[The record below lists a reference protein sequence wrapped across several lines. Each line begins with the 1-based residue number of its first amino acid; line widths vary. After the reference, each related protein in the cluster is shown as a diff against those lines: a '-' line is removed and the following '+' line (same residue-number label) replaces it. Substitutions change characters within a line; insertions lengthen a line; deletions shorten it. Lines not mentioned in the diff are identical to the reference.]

1 MAYYLNL
8 FSPETW
14 TSFTERGAD
23 VTGFVTGMRG
33 QAEQTIKRGDIM
45 LCYMTKLSRWCGAIR
60 IVSNAYTDPT
70 PLFGVYETYPVR
82 FRVESIVLLEPDFT
96 IPLRD
101 EALGNLSLMRPREGR
116 QPAMDGFIRRSLRE
130 FPEGD
135 GATLLEFIKKQ
146 SSGARRH
153 FPLEPAKQRAFE
165 RARISVISVM
175 DNVEDES
182 DTPAALVD
190 EPSAEFQSYTIDNI
204 VDEGCFVEPGR
215 LSRILARLRA
225 RKNVILQGPPGT
237 GKTWLAKKI
246 AYALIGKKDSDKLR
260 SIQFHPNLSYE
271 DFVRGYR
278 PSDNEKL
285 KLVDGPFVEMI
296 EVAKDN
302 ENSIFVLVIE
312 EINRGNPAQILGEM
326 LTLLEADKRKPDE
339 ALELTHRREK
349 GERVYIPQN
358 LHVIGTMN
366 IADRSLAMV
375 DFALRRRFAFFDLEP
390 TFGDAWQDWMRE
402 KFNLDTELLAS
413 IGRRMD
419 ALNRRIS
426 SDRSLGPQFRV
437 GHSYF
442 SPDPDSEIGNPEEWF
457 SDIVETEI
465 SPLLEEYWFDQP
477 ESLKQA
483 KDELLSEV
491 P

>member
-33 QAEQTIKRGDIM
+33 QAEQTIKQGDIM

-82 FRVESIVLLEPDFT
+82 FQVESIVLLEPDFT

-146 SSGARRH
+146 SSGARMH

-190 EPSAEFQSYTIDNI
+190 EPSAEFQSYTIDDI
-204 VDEGCFVEPGR
+204 VNEGCFVE
-215 LSRILARLRA
+215 LDKLTKILARLRA
-225 RKNVILQGPPGT
+225 KKNVILQGPPGT

-246 AYALIGKKDSDKLR
+246 AYALIGERGSDKVR

-271 DFVRGYR
+271 DFVRGWR
-278 PSDNEKL
+278 PSGDGKL
-285 KLVDGPFVEMI
+285 SLIDGPFVEMI
-296 EVAKDN
+296 DRAKQDPD
-302 ENSIFVLVIE
+302 STYVMVIE

-326 LTLLEADKRKPDE
+326 LTLLESDKRNSDE
-339 ALELTHRREK
+339 ALELTYRRTK
-349 GERVYIPQN
+349 VERAYVPEN

-366 IADRSLAMV
+366 LADRSLAMV
-375 DFALRRRFAFFDLEP
+375 DFALRRRFAFFNLEP
-390 TFGDAWQDWMRE
+390 IFGNAWQNWMRE
-402 KFNLDTELLAS
+402 NFNLEPEFLVG
-413 IGRRMD
+413 IERRMN
-419 ALNRRIS
+419 ALNNQIA
-426 SDRSLGPQFRV
+426 SDRDLGLQFRV
-437 GHSYF
+437 GHSYLAP
-442 SPDPDSEIGNPEEWF
+442 SPKSEVGNPEDWF
-457 SDIVETEI
+457 KDTVEAEI
-465 SPLLEEYWFDQP
+465 FPLLEEYWFDKRD
-477 ESLKQA
+477 ELAQA
-483 KDELLSEV
+483 KRNLLRDL
-491 P
+491 